1 MGDKSALYMDLLN
14 QSLLPKDAVQV
25 IKKFID
31 TITDIKYPTT
41 PIHIHLVDTKTKPGT
56 IMSMDL
62 LKHVQNRELI
72 IQVELRGLSESELS
86 RLSISIL
93 TAFINKLEV
102 VKFKSDNIRLI
113 SKYKLTEGEVPE
125 LSNVV
130 NIQSFIDLIVQF
142 YISAVMNN
150 VKSEQKYDIRVA

>member
-1 MGDKSALYMDLLN
+1 
-14 QSLLPKDAVQV
+14 
-25 IKKFID
+25 
-31 TITDIKYPTT
+31 
-41 PIHIHLVDTKTKPGT
+41 LVDTKTKPGT

-72 IQVELRGLSESELS
+72 IQVEIKGLSESELS

-113 SKYKLTEGEVPE
+113 SKYKLTMGEVPE

-150 VKSEQKYDIRVA
+150 VKSEQKYEIRVA